1 MKERKEQTKGEN
13 IVFYLTPSDWLRERD
28 VGSGLLFI
36 EFRSDWFLCA
46 CSVTCVTERQ
56 RKVALDRFECVA
68 ALLKYGV

>member
-36 EFRSDWFLCA
+36 EA
-46 CSVTCVTERQ
+46 ISVRLVPVCVFNGSRNRETEKGSVRQ
-56 RKVALDRFECVA
+56 V
-68 ALLKYGV
+68 